1 MELTVKIKPEFVDDR
16 GLITKILDDGKTNIK
31 SVLLI
36 TSKAG
41 SVRSNHYHKKDAHW
55 IYMITGSMEYY
66 EKPVGGGSKT
76 KKVIVNAGDIIA
88 RALCLGN
95 GGDRKIP
102 ELLPEVFD
110 QLKLTTTLLEE
121 CMANTLAGVKK
132 AGDFFDLIKG

>member
-41 SVRSNHYHKKDAHW
+41 SIRSNHYHKKDAHW

-66 EKPVGGGSKT
+66 EKPVKGRSKT
-76 KKVIVNAGDIIA
+76 KKVIVYAGDLMYTPPMAVHAVKFLEDSVFIA
-88 RALCLGN
+88 LSPRSRNQKAYEADTIRVN
-95 GGDRKIP
+95 
-102 ELLPEVFD
+102 LL
-110 QLKLTTTLLEE
+110 K
-121 CMANTLAGVKK
+121 
-132 AGDFFDLIKG
+132 